1 MSVINHFSLKKYFV
15 GVSSKQSLKLWL
27 NFYNW
32 HYILL
37 LNTGSE
43 INIESMLV
51 YKHKD
56 AELELFSY
64 VILYDHLKFSFV
76 F

>member
-1 MSVINHFSLKKYFV
+1 MSVIKHFSLKKYFV

-37 LNTGSE
+37 INTGLE

-51 YKHKD
+51 CKHKD
-56 AELELFSY
+56 TELELFQLCNS
-64 VILYDHLKFSFV
+64 I
-76 F
+76 